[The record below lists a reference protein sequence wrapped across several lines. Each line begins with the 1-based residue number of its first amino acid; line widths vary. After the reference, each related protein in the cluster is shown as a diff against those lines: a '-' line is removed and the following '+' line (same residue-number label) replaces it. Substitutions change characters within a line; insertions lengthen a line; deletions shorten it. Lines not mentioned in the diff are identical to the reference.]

1 MLARRG
7 EVATHDLGLGVVLA
21 QDPHAIR
28 EGLLEQGDGP
38 AQVPRGPV
46 GERAA
51 GGQDVGVVRA
61 QDPPLWGAHG
71 PGRTQYGAQFR
82 TSAYLP
88 NLAEWDHQKFTTR
101 GWRSVRTPTGGVCAL
116 GPHGPP
122 GD

>member
-1 MLARRG
+1 MAG
-7 EVATHDLGLGVVLA
+7 SAVGSVVLA

-38 AQVPRGPV
+38 AQVPRGQV
-46 GERAA
+46 GGGERAA
-51 GGQDVGVVRA
+51 VGQDVGMVRA

-101 GWRSVRTPTGGVCAL
+101 GWRSVRTPTEGVCAL